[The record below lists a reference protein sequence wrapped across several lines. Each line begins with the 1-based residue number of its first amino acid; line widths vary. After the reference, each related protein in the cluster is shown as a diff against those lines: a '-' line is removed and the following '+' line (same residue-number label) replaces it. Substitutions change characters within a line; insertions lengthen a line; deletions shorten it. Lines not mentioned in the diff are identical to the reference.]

1 MSRIALSKMEAPFN
15 KYIRG
20 CDLMEGFLCY
30 EFEGLIHGGAYF
42 GNLTVIALVSSP
54 PILYKLDPSWLI
66 NVWFPFDAG
75 MFRKFF
81 NC

>member
-1 MSRIALSKMEAPFN
+1 MSRIALSKMEAPSN
-15 KYIRG
+15 KYIRRCG
-20 CDLMEGFLCY
+20 LMEGLC
-30 EFEGLIHGGAYF
+30 GGAYF
-42 GNLTVIALVSSP
+42 LNLTVIVLLSSP